1 MRRQPARR
9 PLTRREAA
17 KVAGAAAVVAGIA
30 PRIGSVRAASDQV
43 AFGLIGAGSHGQY
56 LIQRLN
62 GIGSGRCVAICDVH
76 EGNLHKAVQMSNAK
90 PQACADYRQLLARQD
105 VQAVIV
111 ATPLHTHFPITR
123 DALLAG
129 KHVFCEPPLVFKPQE
144 IEPLRRIA
152 AERSSQTLQVGFQR
166 RYSQFY
172 QTARQMASKGMLGE
186 VTEIQAQWNRDSA
199 WTMQLDRPRDRNWRL
214 FREFSGGIAAEL
226 ASHQIDI
233 ANWVF
238 ADSPEF
244 VAGVGSLDWHKDGR
258 DIYDTVS
265 LILKYPA
272 GRKLICSYSSMS
284 RHLPCFGGTRS
295 GPAEVIMGSEGSI
308 EITVASEEG
317 DGIGMWFYEP
327 PAAKLTKSAEQKEIA
342 KIAGATVGTSA
353 RSARGFPILFARDQI
368 SGNESFFQRELK
380 YARRWLYSK
389 GIMVPSED
397 RSPVDAQLD
406 GFFESCRTG
415 RSPKADLDAGLDA
428 SVAVMLSNLAMDEG
442 RRVNFTEMAK
452 LSKIY

>member
-1 MRRQPARR
+1 M
-9 PLTRREAA
+9 AA
-17 KVAGAAAVVAGIA
+17 AGAAVAAGVA
-30 PRIGSVRAASDQV
+30 PDTLKAAPDQV
-43 AFGLIGAGSHGQY
+43 PFGLIGAGARGQS

-62 GIGSGRCVAICDVH
+62 GIGSGRCTAICDVD
-76 EGNLHKAVQMSNAK
+76 EGSLRKAVQVSRAR
-90 PQACADYRQLLARQD
+90 PQAFTDYRQLLARQD
-105 VQAVIV
+105 VQAVLI

-144 IEPLRRIA
+144 IEPLRRLA
-152 AERSSQTLQVGFQR
+152 AERSSQILQAGFTR

-186 VTEIQAQWNRDSA
+186 VTEIQAQWNWDSA
-199 WTMQLDRPRDRNWRL
+199 WTMRPDVPRERNWRL
-214 FREFSGGIAAEL
+214 FREFSGGIAAEM

-238 ADSPEF
+238 ADTPEF
-244 VAGVGSLDWHKDGR
+244 VTGVGSLDWRKDGR

-272 GRKLICSYSSMS
+272 GRKLTCSYSSMS
-284 RHLPCFGGTRS
+284 RHLPCLGGARS

-308 EITVASEEG
+308 EITLGTGDA
-317 DGIGMWFYEP
+317 DGIGLWFYEP
-327 PAAKLTKSAEQKEIA
+327 PASKLTKSAEQIEIA

-353 RSARGFPILFARDQI
+353 RSSRGFPILFARDQI
-368 SGNESFFQRELK
+368 SGNESFFERELK

-389 GIMVPSED
+389 GIMVPYED
-397 RSPVDAQLD
+397 RSPVDVQLD
-406 GFFESCRTG
+406 AFFESCRTG
-415 RSPKADLDAGLDA
+415 KPPKADVDAGLEA
-428 SVAVMLSNLAMDEG
+428 STAVILSNLAMDEG
-442 RRVNFTEMAK
+442 RRVQFTEIAR
-452 LSKIY
+452 LADR